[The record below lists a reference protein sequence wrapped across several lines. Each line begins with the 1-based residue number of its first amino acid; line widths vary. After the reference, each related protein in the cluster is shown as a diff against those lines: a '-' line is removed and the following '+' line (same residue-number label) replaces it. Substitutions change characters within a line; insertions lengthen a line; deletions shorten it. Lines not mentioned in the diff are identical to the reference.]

1 MRKILLAST
10 ALVAMTSVS
19 AMAADVT
26 ISGSTDIRYY
36 SIDDDGSTT
45 DQDYFSQE
53 TDLNVN
59 FSQTTDSGL
68 TMSLAYGFHDGQ
80 TDDSVFKL
88 SGDFGTIM
96 VEDGG
101 ERNDDSDAVE
111 GFDIDVDGYTNDEG
125 ATNAD
130 DAEYAGGF
138 SATSGQSFSYTLPAI
153 AEGLAVAVAISDGT
167 GDAKTTAYGLSY
179 SGSTGSVGFKLAA
192 AAANADNGTAETDKS
207 HYGVQITSGAI
218 TLGLASNGQD
228 KSDDDADFSSN
239 EMGIK
244 YAVSDVLTIAAMNRS
259 AETGTATE
267 DYEMTAYGATYT
279 IAPGLTTSV
288 TSSDVDVSSTDKD
301 SRIVIAL
308 EASF

>member
-36 SIDDDGSTT
+36 SIDDDGVTT

-53 TDLNVN
+53 TDLDVN

-68 TMSLAYGFHDGQ
+68 TMSLALGFHDGS

-101 ERNDDSDAVE
+101 DRKDDSDAVE
-111 GFDIDVDGYTNDEG
+111 SMDIDVDGYTNDEG
-125 ATNAD
+125 YSSAD
-130 DAEYAGGF
+130 GPEYGGGF
-138 SATSGQSFSYTLPAI
+138 SATADNSISYTLPAM
-153 AEGLAVAVAISDGT
+153 AEGLSVAVALSDGT
-167 GDAKTTAYGLSY
+167 SDAKTTAYGLTY
-179 SGSTGSVGFKLAA
+179 TGSTGTVGFKLAA
-192 AAANADNGTAETDKS
+192 AASSVDNGTAETDKT
-207 HYGVQITSGAI
+207 HYGLEITSGAI

-228 KSDDDADFSSN
+228 KSDDDADYSSS

-244 YAVSDVLTIAAMNRS
+244 YAVSDVLTIAAMNRT
-259 AETGTATE
+259 AETGDATK

-288 TSSDVDVSSTDKD
+288 TSSDVDVSSTNKD